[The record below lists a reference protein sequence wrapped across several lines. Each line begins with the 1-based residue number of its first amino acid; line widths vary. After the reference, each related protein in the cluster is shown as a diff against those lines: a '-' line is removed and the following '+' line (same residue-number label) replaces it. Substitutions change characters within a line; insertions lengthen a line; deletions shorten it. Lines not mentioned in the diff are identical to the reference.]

1 MYEDG
6 SEAALSRMHW
16 FTTRRS
22 RALKRRLSGSD
33 ELLDARV
40 DVVVLGAAGAAA
52 VVVVEPAIEP
62 VVEPVAVE
70 FAGAVGEP

>member
-6 SEAALSRMHW
+6 SEAPLSRMHW

-33 ELLDARV
+33 DVDEEVV
-40 DVVVLGAAGAAA
+40 DVVVLGAAGVMA
-52 VVVVEPAIEP
+52 VVVVER
-62 VVEPVAVE
+62 VAVE
-70 FAGAVGEP
+70 LAGVVAEP

>member
-22 RALKRRLSGSD
+22 RALKRRLSGSED
-33 ELLDARV
+33 VEVAV
-40 DVVVLGAAGAAA
+40 DVVVLGTAGVVA
-52 VVVVEPAIEP
+52 VVG
-62 VVEPVAVE
+62 VEPVAVE
-70 FAGAVGEP
+70 LAGVVAEP